1 MPVSVFVKA
10 FCKVMKTLV
19 EDEVVVNDIM
29 LQLSKEMALTHK
41 EVPRVLFLKG
51 ETVRKLRPEPA
62 FTQAIRP
69 KS

>member
-1 MPVSVFVKA
+1 
-10 FCKVMKTLV
+10 MKSL
-19 EDEVVVNDIM
+19 DIQIFRAIAIIAVVANH
-29 LQLSKEMALTHK
+29 SYS
-41 EVPRVLFLKG
+41 KG

>member
-1 MPVSVFVKA
+1 MNKRLKWLDIA
-10 FCKVMKTLV
+10 KGIGILLV
-19 EDEVVVNDIM
+19 VLGHSQPYLDERM
-29 LQLSKEMALTHK
+29 
-41 EVPRVLFLKG
+41 G